1 MTFQEL
7 MDACEQVR
15 ESRGFDG
22 SAYERALKFK
32 DEAQELMESMVGI
45 LTVGDQKSIDRVAQE
60 FGDAMFTLLTHGAA
74 LQREFGIDPLKAT
87 MEKLEDTKRRYPEV
101 EK

>member
-22 SAYERALKFK
+22 SSAERSNKVAE
-32 DEAQELMESMVGI
+32 EADELMDAVWR
-45 LTVGDQKSIDRVAQE
+45 LRVKDPDASIDNIAQE
-60 FGDAMFTLLTHGAA
+60 FGDVMFTILTHGAA

-87 MEKLEDTKRRYPEV
+87 LEKLEDTKRRYPEV